1 MDLDT
6 PLDLM
11 SALHSFHKVYLHGP
25 FGAGKTTAALER
37 IRWLLDQERVRGD
50 DILVLVPQRTLAHPY
65 ERALRGPDMPP
76 GPPVRITTFAG
87 LARAAVELY
96 WPLLAEEAGFADP
109 RREPIFLNLET
120 AQYHMGQFVQEAFDQ
135 GEFDAVRVH
144 PGRVVSQVLDNLNKA
159 ALHGFTIDEAYARLE
174 LAVPSGER
182 RAARVRALQAARRI
196 SHQFRA
202 LCLER
207 SLVDFSLWIQLFN
220 RHVLAHPWSRTHLF
234 RSHRHLVMDN
244 AEEDTYAAHELV
256 RQWMPHLDSALVIV
270 DEDAGYR
277 VFLGAAPD
285 HARRLAEAC
294 PVHIRMAESRV
305 VSPAM
310 ARLAHLVD
318 AAVQGPGRVQADP
331 SASASPNGGGAS
343 EPGQAWTQDDAPVP
357 MVYQGTRFYPQ
368 MIDWVVDRIEQLV
381 RAEGRDPGQIAVLA
395 PFVSDALRFSLQTRL
410 AEREI
415 PSTTHRPSR
424 ALNTEPAV
432 RAMLTLAALAHPHWQ
447 QIPSPSDVTLAL
459 HVAIQSLDP
468 IRAHLLVRVAYQV
481 QGEEAGT
488 LRAFDRLRPPVQQR
502 ITYQAGEQY
511 ERLRSWL
518 ASYRAEA
525 EPVPLDQFLAR
536 LFGEV
541 LSQPGFGF
549 HQDGD
554 AARIADRMVRSA
566 RNFRWAVEPQ
576 TTASDLPVHARVGK
590 AWVELVQSGA
600 IGALY
605 IPGWQEPADAVFIAP
620 AYTFLM
626 RNRTVDIQFW
636 LDIGASGWWE
646 RLYQP
651 LTHPYVLSHDWPPD
665 RPWTDLHEFRT
676 RQEAMRRLLLGL
688 VRRARERIYLAMSDY
703 GENGTEQRGPLLT
716 LINRVLVQA
725 DRPPVPL
732 S

>member
-1 MDLDT
+1 MDRDA
-6 PLDLM
+6 PLERE
-11 SALHSFHKVYLHGP
+11 STLHSFAKVYLYGP

-87 LARAAVELY
+87 LARAAVALY

-109 RREPIFLNLET
+109 HREPIFLNLET
-120 AQYHMGQFVQEAFDQ
+120 AQYHMGRFVQAAFER
-135 GEFDAVRVH
+135 GEFDAVRVQ

-159 ALHGFTIDEAYARLE
+159 ALHGFTIDQAYARLE
-174 LAVPSGER
+174 LAVPPGER
-182 RAARVRALQAARRI
+182 RMARIRALQAARRI

-207 SLVDFSLWIQLFN
+207 SLVDFSLWIHLFN
-220 RHVLAHPWSRTHLF
+220 HHVLANPWSRTHLF

-256 RQWMPHLDSALVIV
+256 RQWMPYLASALVIV
-270 DEDAGYR
+270 DQDAGYR

-285 HARRLAEAC
+285 HARRLAELC
-294 PVHIRMAESRV
+294 PVHIHMAESRA

-318 AAVQGPGRVQADP
+318 VAVQGSG
-331 SASASPNGGGAS
+331 SGGAPRDR
-343 EPGQAWTQDDAPVP
+343 EAWDPADAPAPLVFRR
-357 MVYQGTRFYPQ
+357 TRFYPQ

-395 PFVSDALRFSLQTRL
+395 PFMSDALRFSLQTRL
-410 AEREI
+410 AERAI

-424 ALNTEPAV
+424 PLNTEPAV
-432 RAMLTLAALAHPHWQ
+432 RAMLTLAALAHPSWQ
-447 QIPSPSDVTLAL
+447 RIPPPSDVALAL
-459 HVAIQSLDP
+459 HVTIQALDP
-468 IRAHLLVRVAYQV
+468 VRAHLLAQTAYRA
-481 QGEEAGT
+481 QGQEAGT
-488 LRAFDRLRPPVQQR
+488 LQAFDRLRPGVQQR
-502 ITYQAGEQY
+502 ITYQVGERY
-511 ERLRSWL
+511 EHLRGWL
-518 ASYRAEA
+518 ATYRAEP
-525 EPVPLDQFLAR
+525 EPLPLDQFLAR

-554 AARIADRMVRSA
+554 AARLADRMVRSA
-566 RNFRWAVEPQ
+566 RNFRWAVTPQ
-576 TTASDLPVHARVGK
+576 VAAREHPDPVRVGQ

-626 RNRTVDIQFW
+626 RNRAVEIQFW

-651 LTHPYVLSHDWPPD
+651 LTHPYVLSHDWPSD

-676 RQEAMRRLLLGL
+676 RQEAMRRLVLGL
-688 VRRARERIYLAMSDY
+688 VRRARDRIYLAMSDY

-716 LINRVLVQA
+716 LLNRVLVQA
-725 DRPPVPL
+725 DRTSVPMP
-732 S
+732 

>member
-1 MDLDT
+1 
-6 PLDLM
+6 
-11 SALHSFHKVYLHGP
+11 
-25 FGAGKTTAALER
+25 
-37 IRWLLDQERVRGD
+37 
-50 DILVLVPQRTLAHPY
+50 
-65 ERALRGPDMPP
+65 
-76 GPPVRITTFAG
+76 
-87 LARAAVELY
+87 
-96 WPLLAEEAGFADP
+96 
-109 RREPIFLNLET
+109 
-120 AQYHMGQFVQEAFDQ
+120 MGQFVQAAFEQ
-135 GEFDAVRVH
+135 GEFDAVRVQ

-159 ALHGFTIDEAYARLE
+159 ALHGFTIDQAYARLE
-174 LAVPSGER
+174 LAVPPGEQR
-182 RAARVRALQAARRI
+182 TARIRALQAARRI

-207 SLVDFSLWIQLFN
+207 SLVDFSLWIHLFN

-256 RQWMPHLDSALVIV
+256 RQWMPYLDSALVIV

-285 HARRLAEAC
+285 HARRLAEVC
-294 PVHIRMAESRV
+294 PVHIQMAESRA

-318 AAVQGPGRVQADP
+318 IAAQGPGAPVSPGRGRPSRDGQERNQADV
-331 SASASPNGGGAS
+331 
-343 EPGQAWTQDDAPVP
+343 PVP
-357 MVYQGTRFYPQ
+357 LLYQRTRFYPQ

-381 RAEGRDPGQIAVLA
+381 RTEGRDPGQIAVLA
-395 PFVSDALRFSLQTRL
+395 PFLSDALRFSLQTRL
-410 AEREI
+410 AERAI

-424 ALNTEPAV
+424 PLNTEPAV
-432 RAMLTLAALAHPHWQ
+432 RAMLTLAALAHPYWQ
-447 QIPSPSDVTLAL
+447 RTPPPSDVALAL
-459 HVAIQSLDP
+459 HVAIQALDP
-468 IRAHLLVRVAYQV
+468 IRAHLLAQAAYRA
-481 QGEEAGT
+481 QGQEAGT
-488 LRAFDRLRPPVQQR
+488 LQPFDRLRPGVQQR
-502 ITYQAGEQY
+502 ITYQAGERY
-511 ERLRSWL
+511 ERLRGWL
-518 ASYRAEA
+518 VSYRAEP
-525 EPVPLDQFLAR
+525 EPAPLDQFLAR

-554 AARIADRMVRSA
+554 AARLADRMVRSA
-566 RNFRWAVEPQ
+566 RNFRWAMEPQ
-576 TTASDLPVHARVGK
+576 TVPPERSDPAWVGK
-590 AWVELVQSGA
+590 AWVELVESGA

-626 RNRTVDIQFW
+626 RNRTVEIQFW

-651 LTHPYVLSHDWPPD
+651 LTHPYILSHDWPSD

-676 RQEAMRRLLLGL
+676 RQEAMRRLVLGL
-688 VRRARERIYLAMSDY
+688 VRRARDRIYLAMSDY

-716 LINRVLVQA
+716 LLNRVLVQA
-725 DRPPVPL
+725 DRPSVPM